1 MGIQVSITLILAALP
16 ALLNCQCVV
25 RFTRALDTLVSVRT
39 ICIIFSFLANALYF
53 FILLSVAKLPS
64 LPTAV

>member
-16 ALLNCQCVV
+16 ALLNRQCVV
-25 RFTRALDTLVSVRT
+25 RFTRALDTLVSVRI
-39 ICIIFSFLANALYF
+39 ICIIFSFFANALYF